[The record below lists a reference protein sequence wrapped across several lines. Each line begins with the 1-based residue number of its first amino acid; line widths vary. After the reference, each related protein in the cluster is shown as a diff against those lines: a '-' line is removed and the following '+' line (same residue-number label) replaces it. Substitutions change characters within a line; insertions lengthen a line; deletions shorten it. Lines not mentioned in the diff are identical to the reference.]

1 MGRISPDDIFELIS
15 EDLLSSGDKEIIRKL
30 RTSGRNTARERIYN
44 LLDEGTFIEFGKFVD
59 HRSREH
65 DMYFHSSL
73 GDGVITG
80 HGLIDGRK
88 VVCFSQDFSVY
99 QGTMGEM
106 HAKKISKLID
116 FAIKAKI
123 PIIGIWDSYGL
134 RVNETTGSLGP
145 SGELLEAFVA
155 CSGYI
160 PIISIVMG
168 SVVGTSSLSVAI
180 SDFTIQVE
188 NFGKISLNLPQEIP
202 EIKNGEIKFDDISNS
217 ECHSEKTG
225 LVALVADDEEDAFNL
240 ASEILSFIPD
250 HTMAE
255 PLKLVT
261 SDKIN
266 RKCRIKFD
274 DDTDQH
280 IDMMKIILEVVDNKQ
295 IIEFF
300 SGYAQNII
308 IALSRL
314 DGQSIGIVANQSFNS
329 NGYLDTDAAIKAARF
344 IRFCDCF
351 NIPIITFV
359 DSMGFLPD
367 VEQHNSGLIT
377 GGSKLIYAY
386 SEASVPKLTV
396 LIGNV
401 FEEAYLVMCPKE
413 LGCDYN
419 VAWPSSKL
427 KFVINEVFNGFST
440 EDELI
445 ENKEKDLVLGPYELT
460 KIGKLDDVINPN
472 ETRISLVKSLRLL
485 QSKRELL
492 FSKKHGNIPL

>member
-1 MGRISPDDIFELIS
+1 
-15 EDLLSSGDKEIIRKL
+15 
-30 RTSGRNTARERIYN
+30 
-44 LLDEGTFIEFGKFVD
+44 
-59 HRSREH
+59 
-65 DMYFHSSL
+65 
-73 GDGVITG
+73 
-80 HGLIDGRK
+80 
-88 VVCFSQDFSVY
+88 
-99 QGTMGEM
+99 
-106 HAKKISKLID
+106 
-116 FAIKAKI
+116 
-123 PIIGIWDSYGL
+123 
-134 RVNETTGSLGP
+134 
-145 SGELLEAFVA
+145 
-155 CSGYI
+155 
-160 PIISIVMG
+160 
-168 SVVGTSSLSVAI
+168 
-180 SDFTIQVE
+180 
-188 NFGKISLNLPQEIP
+188 
-202 EIKNGEIKFDDISNS
+202 
-217 ECHSEKTG
+217 
-225 LVALVADDEEDAFNL
+225 VALVADDEEDAFNL

>member
-1 MGRISPDDIFELIS
+1 MGKISPDDIFELIS

-30 RTSGRNTARERIYN
+30 RSSGRNTARERINN
-44 LLDEGTFIEFGKFVD
+44 LLDEGTFVEFGKFVN
-59 HRSREH
+59 HRSSEH
-65 DMYFHSSL
+65 EMYFHSSM

-88 VVCFSQDFSVY
+88 VVCFSQDFAIY

-106 HAKKISKLID
+106 HANKISKLID
-116 FAIKAKI
+116 FAMKAKI
-123 PIIGIWDSYGL
+123 PIIGIWDSFGL

-145 SGELLEAFVA
+145 SGELLEAFVS
-155 CSGYI
+155 CSGFI
-160 PIISIVMG
+160 PIISIIMG
-168 SVVGTSSLSVAI
+168 GVVGTSSLSVAI
-180 SDFTIQVE
+180 SDFTIQVK

-202 EIKNGEIKFDDISNS
+202 EIKNEEIKFDDISNS
-217 ECHSEKTG
+217 ECHSKKTG
-225 LVALVADDEEDAFNL
+225 IVALVADDEEDAFNL

-250 HTMAE
+250 HAMAE
-255 PLKLVT
+255 PLKLAT
-261 SDKIN
+261 SDKGN
-266 RKCRIKFD
+266 RKCRIKLD
-274 DDTDQH
+274 GGANQH

-300 SGYAQNII
+300 SVYAKNII
-308 IALSRL
+308 VALSRL
-314 DGQSIGIVANQSFNS
+314 DGQSVGIVANHSLNS
-329 NGYLDTDAAIKAARF
+329 DGYLDTDATIKAARF

-351 NIPIITFV
+351 NIPIITLV
-359 DSMGFLPD
+359 DSLGFLPD
-367 VEQHNSGLIT
+367 VKQQQSGLIA

-401 FEEAYLVMCPKE
+401 DEETYLIMGPKE

-419 VAWPSSKL
+419 VAWPTSKL
-427 KFVINEVFNGFST
+427 KFLINKKYSGYA
-440 EDELI
+440 L
-445 ENKEKDLVLGPYELT
+445 ENESNENAEKTLELGPYELT
-460 KIGKLDDVINPN
+460 KIGKLDDIINPN
-472 ETRISLVKSLRLL
+472 ETRICLVRALRIL